1 MSDYYELAQPFDHNP
16 DPGMAG
22 CLNSGKE
29 ERGVV
34 FPGIEPLEANYCFV
48 GESSLIE
55 AVAAL
60 YGIPV
65 KTAKSLLTGTGKD
78 REEVKRLRAEVEAL
92 HDQLAAYES
101 FASAAEEAGLIIK
114 SFD

>member
-1 MSDYYELAQPFDHNP
+1 MSEYYELAQPFDHNP

-34 FPGIEPLEANYCFV
+34 FPGIEPLEANYCYV
-48 GESSLIE
+48 GESSLLE

-60 YGIPV
+60 YGTSV
-65 KTAKSLLTGTGKD
+65 KAVKEAVSDTGKD
-78 REEVKRLRAEVEAL
+78 KADVKRLKAEVEAL
-92 HDQLAAYES
+92 RDQLALYEA